1 MYVIYEYDKAQNAM
15 VRVGQS
21 DDTNYKKAIIKAT
34 SRCRFNNHSF
44 EIHFSGTDRVKF
56 IDNRSRPE
64 L

>member
-21 DDTNYKKAIIKAT
+21 DDTNFKKAIIKAT
-34 SRCRFNNHSF
+34 SRYRFNNHNF

-56 IDNRSRPE
+56 IDNRPMPE